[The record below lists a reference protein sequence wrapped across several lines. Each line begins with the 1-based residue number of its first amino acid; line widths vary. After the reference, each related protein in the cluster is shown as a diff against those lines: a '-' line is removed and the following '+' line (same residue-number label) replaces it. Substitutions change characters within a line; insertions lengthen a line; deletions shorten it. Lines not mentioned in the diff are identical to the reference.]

1 MNHAIESFCIWC
13 REAAE
18 LLDAAQPQS
27 PPDPQL
33 QEN

>member
-1 MNHAIESFCIWC
+1 MNHAIEPFCNWR

-18 LLDAAQPQS
+18 LLGINESQS